1 MTATFERIK
10 TDWITPHDRNVRRD
24 LGDLDELAA
33 SIKAQGLLQPL
44 VVAPRT
50 DSDSV
55 TREYVIVAGH
65 RRHAAATKAGLETVQ
80 CIVRDDLD
88 TPAKV
93 IEAMLVENLQRTDL
107 TVMEEADAYAQLE
120 LLGVKE
126 AAIVKTTGRSR
137 KTVHERLLLAS
148 LPTERRQQYETGKLS
163 LEGAVKCAKLR
174 QQYADDTEIL
184 ELIDKA
190 GTYSFAQSGY
200 GIDYTI
206 SRILEDRNRPQEPE
220 DDDEDTID
228 YAGKRAEREAEWEK
242 RQAEQKAEQERLAEI
257 WRSHNEWIGGL
268 IVRARS
274 DEHTI
279 YALARSV
286 FAELVESQNVN
297 EDVLPVIAVEAN
309 DEGDPVDWTDSD
321 ALLYLLLNE
330 APVEFEPAGW
340 GSHHWNLR
348 RRIQWMQSLGY
359 SPTADDLAILQPAQ
373 EDDDEVA

>member
-1 MTATFERIK
+1 MTSLSSIEIGLIK
-10 TDWITPHDRNVRRD
+10 PPDSNVRKD
-24 LGDLDELAA
+24 LGDLTELAA
-33 SIKAQGLLQPL
+33 SIKGIGLLQPL
-44 VVAPRT
+44 TVAPDPGTPERGSR
-50 DSDSV
+50 D
-55 TREYVIVAGH
+55 YIVIAGH
-65 RRHAAATKAGLETVQ
+65 RRLAAAKQAGLEVVP
-80 CIVRDDLD
+80 CIIRTDLS
-88 TPAKV
+88 TRKAQ
-93 IEAMLVENLQRTDL
+93 IEAMLVENLQRSDL
-107 TVMEEADAYAQLE
+107 TVMEEADAYQQLE

-126 AAIVKTTGRSR
+126 AAIAKATGRSR

-148 LPTERRQQYETGKLS
+148 LPTERREQYETGKLS
-163 LEGAVKCAKLR
+163 LDGAVKCAKLR
-174 QQYADDTEIL
+174 QQHADDAEIL

-190 GTYSFAQSGY
+190 GTYSFTGSGY

-220 DDDEDTID
+220 EDEDTID
-228 YAGKRAEREAEWEK
+228 YAGNRAEREAEWEK
-242 RQAEQKAEQERLAEI
+242 RQAEQRAERERLAEI

-274 DEHTI
+274 DGYTI

-286 FAELVESQNVN
+286 FAELVESQSIN

-309 DEGDPVDWTDSD
+309 DEGDPVDWTGSD

-340 GSHHWNLR
+340 GSNHWNLR

-359 SPTADDLAILQPAQ
+359 SPTTDDLAILQPAQ
-373 EDDDEVA
+373 EADDEVA